1 MPAKNK
7 KRAPAPRSLHAAVAA
22 HVEANRLAYEWA
34 AKCIAL
40 RDAGKAARAKA
51 AEAKARYWLA
61 KTLVLEARGR
71 HGKPVGG
78 HSVAE

>member
-7 KRAPAPRSLHAAVAA
+7 KRSPARKSIHAAVAA
-22 HVEANRLAYEWA
+22 HVDANRLAYEWA

-61 KTLVLEARGR
+61 KTLVLEAQGR

-78 HSVAE
+78 RIVGE